1 MVTLIKTCLT
11 VEKRDTIKFTI
22 QNGKTSKQP
31 QRKMLQGE
39 LNNSNKAASLTIKPG
54 LRAKRKSSTTWTIDT
69 KLWEC
74 YLPPFIQDKIYG
86 KLEMAWKW
94 GRIATHEAIMNVCL
108 SLKASML
115 DYLPL
120 KHLRSFFPNY
130 PDGRQ
135 KGGSSHI
142 PPLWGSHWYLP
153 CLVKIKKRWEKTQ
166 LQSNHRTA
174 LQISCA
180 IL

>member
-94 GRIATHEAIMNVCL
+94 GRIATHEAIMNFCL

-115 DYLPL
+115 DYLPFETSKIL
-120 KHLRSFFPNY
+120 LSKLSRWSPKRRFFTYPSPLR
-130 PDGRQ
+130 
-135 KGGSSHI
+135 I
-142 PPLWGSHWYLP
+142 P
-153 CLVKIKKRWEKTQ
+153 LVSPMPRKD
-166 LQSNHRTA
+166 
-174 LQISCA
+174 
-180 IL
+180 